1 MTNAKN
7 AGLRMLLPAL
17 AILTPDGSADAAEG
31 ASSRYL
37 PGMAGDIAIAVPPK
51 PGLQLSNTVW
61 VQVGNVN
68 QAVLQG
74 VVDVGLDIDV
84 VLDLV
89 GGSYTFAVPALGGTY
104 TVAALIPF
112 GYANLNAEATGPRAQ
127 EVGASGDSFDL
138 ADIALVPLQLNWSVG
153 EFSFKF
159 GETIVAP
166 TGGYDVDERVNLGRN
181 YWSFDTVGAATWLH
195 APAARSGT
203 MRCGCSCLRWPTT
216 SPTFFACW
224 RCPMRSPNDRG
235 PRCARSWSRLPLGL
249 CAMAATSSSSSPRSP
264 CQGRS
269 FPRSRRTPVGSTDHP
284 CSGRRKPERSQDAS
298 KVVAAVRRGDFDCPV
313 PASSESGFRAM
324 VEPGRRKLGRICGRP
339 SVNRSPNLLNE
350 PEGPL
355 VSMV

>member
-1 MTNAKN
+1 MTNVKR
-7 AGLRMLLPAL
+7 AGWRLLLPAL
-17 AILTPDGSADAAEG
+17 AIWAPDGGAEAAEG
-31 ASSRYL
+31 ASSHYL

-51 PGLQLSNTVW
+51 PGLQLSNTLW

-112 GYANLNAEATGPRAQ
+112 GYANLSAEATGPRGR
-127 EVGASGDSFDL
+127 EVSASADSFDL

-195 APAARSGT
+195 AATGTEASIAPGIMVNTKNEDTNYQTGAEFHLDFAVNQFLAKTFAIGLRGYWYQQVSGD
-203 MRCGCSCLRWPTT
+203 S
-216 SPTFFACW
+216 
-224 RCPMRSPNDRG
+224 
-235 PRCARSWSRLPLGL
+235 
-249 CAMAATSSSSSPRSP
+249 
-264 CQGRS
+264 
-269 FPRSRRTPVGSTDHP
+269 GS
-284 CSGRRKPERSQDAS
+284 G
-298 KVVAAVRRGDFDCPV
+298 AVLGDFK
-313 PASSESGFRAM
+313 SEALGIGPGFFWTPEFA
-324 VEPGRRKLGRICGRP
+324 GGKLVIQGKWLHDLDAD
-339 SVNRSPNLLNE
+339 NRFKSDY
-350 PEGPL
+350 GIAT
-355 VSMV
+355 VAWQF